1 MSDHIRY
8 TPSKVRK
15 EKDAAEEKIEEIIK
29 EALQRVRERRDA
41 GNK

>member
-1 MSDHIRY
+1 MTEPTKY
-8 TPSKVRK
+8 NPAKVRK
-15 EKDAAEEKIEEIIK
+15 EQDAAEEKIAEIIK